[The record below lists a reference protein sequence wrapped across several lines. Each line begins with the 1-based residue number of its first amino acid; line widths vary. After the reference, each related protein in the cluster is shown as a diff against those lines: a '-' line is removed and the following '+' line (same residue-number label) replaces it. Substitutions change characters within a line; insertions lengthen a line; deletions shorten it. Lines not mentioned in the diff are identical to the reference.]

1 MAKELGIRANIVESV
16 DTVNSSQKL
25 ILFKKLH
32 DYFDGDLQGK
42 VFTLWGLA
50 FKPNTDDMREA
61 PSRVLI
67 EKLVESGATINAYD
81 PQASEEARRLY
92 PGENELKIFSSA
104 NEALEQSSGLVVITE
119 WNEFRSP
126 DFEFI
131 KDKLIKPLILDGRN
145 LYDPITLTEMGF
157 SYFGIGRGK

>member
-1 MAKELGIRANIVESV
+1 MLCFSI
-16 DTVNSSQKL
+16 
-25 ILFKKLH
+25 FY

-81 PQASEEARRLY
+81 PQASEEARSLY
-92 PGENELKIFSSA
+92 PDENTLKIFSSA
-104 NEALEQSSGLVVITE
+104 NEALEQSSGLIVVTE

-126 DFEFI
+126 DFELI
-131 KDKLIKPLILDGRN
+131 KNKLIKPLILDGRN
-145 LYDPITLTEMGF
+145 LYDPITLTKMGF